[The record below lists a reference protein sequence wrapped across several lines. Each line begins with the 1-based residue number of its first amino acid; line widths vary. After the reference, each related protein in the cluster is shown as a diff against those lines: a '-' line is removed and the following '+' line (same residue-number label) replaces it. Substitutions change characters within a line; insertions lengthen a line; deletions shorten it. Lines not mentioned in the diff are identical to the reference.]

1 MLNDVIIENIYNF
14 YFYCLDILRGEIFF
28 FKKIIYKF
36 FLIILYIEENNNFKG
51 NLFYV
56 VWKEILIYVWY

>member
-1 MLNDVIIENIYNF
+1 MLNDVIVENIYNF

>member
-28 FKKIIYKF
+28 FKKNIYKF
-36 FLIILYIEENNNFKG
+36 FLIILYIEENNNFVG